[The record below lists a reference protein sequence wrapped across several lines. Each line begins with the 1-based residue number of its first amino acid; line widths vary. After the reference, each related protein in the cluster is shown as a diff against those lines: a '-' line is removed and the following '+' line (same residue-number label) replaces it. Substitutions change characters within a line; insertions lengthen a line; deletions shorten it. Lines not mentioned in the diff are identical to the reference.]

1 MREENILYEALYES
15 LLTQLYSGVFRYGE
29 KFPSQQQIC
38 RRYNVG
44 ITTVRKVMGMLEENG
59 FLRSAPGRRAEVC
72 LSLIHI

>member
-1 MREENILYEALYES
+1 M
-15 LLTQLYSGVFRYGE
+15 TQLYSGVFRYGE

-59 FLRSAPGRRAEVC
+59 FLRSAPGRRAEV
-72 LSLIHI
+72 